1 MTSIDNAPMDLPAL
15 KVSCS
20 ADGFI
25 DLEQDIGCGE
35 NHFVR
40 LHPLQVRFAA
50 ELIGLLPAIDVDEQ
64 AAQKKLVVIE
74 KRLALVKSRI
84 EDAHEWWN
92 ALPDDT
98 PSVME
103 GLAHLIG
110 LRDLVNICAEDA
122 STEQALCKSD
132 ATPVEHPLNTSSSA
146 PLDLFDTPTT

>member
-1 MTSIDNAPMDLPAL
+1 MTKIKNIPMDFPDL
-15 KVSCS
+15 KTSQA

-35 NHFVR
+35 SHAVR
-40 LHPLQVRFAA
+40 LHPLQVRFLA
-50 ELIGLLPAIDVDEQ
+50 ELIGLMPSIDGDEQ
-64 AAQKKLVVIE
+64 AAQKKLAVIE

-84 EDAHEWWN
+84 RDAHEWWD

-98 PSVME
+98 PSGME

-122 STEQALCKSD
+122 DTAQAPRESD
-132 ATPVEHPLNTSSSA
+132 ATPVERPLKDRSSA
-146 PLDLFDTPTT
+146 PVDLFDAPTT